1 MAVVETGIGIGLEL
15 PRRGVA
21 GPRIHQGT
29 SGLLLRGAALMTGIV
44 PLVFR
49 LAGQVPAAAIAFLIG
64 ALCSRYGWVFA
75 GRSR

>member
-1 MAVVETGIGIGLEL
+1 METGIGIWLEV
-15 PRRGVA
+15 PRRGVT
-21 GPRIHQGT
+21 GPGIHQGT
-29 SGLLLRGAALMTGIV
+29 SGLFLRVAALLTGLV